1 MDSPITSLS
10 LSPAMDILVT
20 THVEKRGL
28 YTWANGLIF
37 GTTDAIEA
45 SETPISIKIPDMSL
59 ADLHH
64 EKTSRR
70 DSQRNA
76 MLQHSS
82 MTPAHQESPTSSDNS
97 SEGNHHRVNLSDDA
111 STSSGSELD
120 DTMDIESDEKVSMN
134 ERDAHVL
141 TGTAPVAPDM
151 VTLSMLPRS
160 QWLNLVHIDTI
171 KTRNKPIEPPK
182 KPEAAPFFLPTVAG
196 VNAGRDPV
204 FAVADPGSD
213 DDRIARR
220 AAAAWGDDDDTII
233 QEEDQQQVDATENQL
248 KGNTTGRDD
257 GISRVRKSTSGMNA
271 HHLSSL
277 LETYTKQKQW
287 RPLLE
292 HLASLSP
299 SQLDIQLRSLDL
311 SEEGEDHETDML
323 NFLSFLSDAI
333 ASDTHFEFLQALLRA
348 FILIHGESIAQ
359 SPKIQEQAQLVEEQ
373 THKAWTRLEHALQ
386 HTLCVIGILG
396 SMQQT

>member
-10 LSPAMDILVT
+10 LSPAMDVLVT

-45 SETPISIKIPDMSL
+45 SDTPISIKIPDMSS
-59 ADLHH
+59 ADIQHD
-64 EKTSRR
+64 KASRR
-70 DSQRNA
+70 DSQRST

-82 MTPAHQESPTSSDNS
+82 MPPSHQESTPTASDNS
-97 SEGNHHRVNLSDDA
+97 SEEIRHRVDLSDDA
-111 STSSGSELD
+111 SISSESELD
-120 DTMDIESDEKVSMN
+120 DAMDTESNDKVSMN
-134 ERDAHVL
+134 ERDANVL
-141 TGTAPVAPDM
+141 TGTAPVAPAM
-151 VTLSMLPRS
+151 ITLSMLPRS

-196 VNAGRDPV
+196 ANAGRDPV
-204 FAVADPGSD
+204 FAVPNPDSHGSD
-213 DDRIARR
+213 DDGIAQL
-220 AAAAWGDDDDTII
+220 AAAAWGDDNDTII
-233 QEEDQQQVDATENQL
+233 QEKDQQQDDAGHK
-248 KGNTTGRDD
+248 KGREED
-257 GISRVRKSTSGMNA
+257 SRVRKSKPGKDG
-271 HHLSSL
+271 HLLSSL
-277 LETYTKQKQW
+277 LETYAQHKTWK
-287 RPLLE
+287 PLLI
-292 HLASLSP
+292 HLTTLSP

-311 SEEGEDHETDML
+311 SDEGEDHETDML

-359 SPKIQEQAQLVEEQ
+359 YPKIQERAQLVEEQ
-373 THKAWTRLEHALQ
+373 THKAWTRLEQALQ
-386 HTLCVIGILG
+386 HTLCMIGILG

>member
-45 SETPISIKIPDMSL
+45 SDTPISIKIPDMSS
-59 ADLHH
+59 ADIQHD
-64 EKTSRR
+64 KTSRR
-70 DSQRNA
+70 DSQRST

-82 MTPAHQESPTSSDNS
+82 MPHQESTPTASENS
-97 SEGNHHRVNLSDDA
+97 SEEIHHRVDLSDDA
-111 STSSGSELD
+111 STSSDSEVD
-120 DTMDIESDEKVSMN
+120 DAMESNDTVSMN
-134 ERDAHVL
+134 DRDAHVL

-151 VTLSMLPRS
+151 ITLSMLPRS

-196 VNAGRDPV
+196 ANAGRDPV
-204 FAVADPGSD
+204 FAVPDPDSHGSD
-213 DDRIARR
+213 DDVRIAQR

-233 QEEDQQQVDATENQL
+233 QEEDQQQ
-248 KGNTTGRDD
+248 DD
-257 GISRVRKSTSGMNA
+257 SRVRKSKPGKNG
-271 HHLSSL
+271 HLLSSL
-277 LETYTKQKQW
+277 LETYTQHKTWK
-287 RPLLE
+287 PLLE
-292 HLASLSP
+292 HLTSLSP
-299 SQLDIQLRSLDL
+299 SQLDVQLRSLDL
-311 SEEGEDHETDML
+311 SDQGEDHETDML

-359 SPKIQEQAQLVEEQ
+359 YPRIQERAQFVEEQ
-373 THKAWTRLEHALQ
+373 THKAWTRLEQALQ